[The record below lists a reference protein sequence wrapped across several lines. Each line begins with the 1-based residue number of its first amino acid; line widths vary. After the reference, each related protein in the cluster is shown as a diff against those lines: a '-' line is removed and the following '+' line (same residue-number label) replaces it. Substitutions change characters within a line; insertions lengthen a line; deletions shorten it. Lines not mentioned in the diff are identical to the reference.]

1 VSVCAVVCVSLD
13 VCVPHADKSSELW
26 RFSTLTHG
34 WVRVDTPS
42 TNDARPSARS
52 GHTMTSIGL
61 DLWVHGGSPY
71 IPMTYDDRGNVLAGG
86 HSGDG
91 DT

>member
-1 VSVCAVVCVSLD
+1 MSVCVVVCVSLD
-13 VCVPHADKSSELW
+13 VCVTHAGVSTELW
-26 RFSTLTHG
+26 RFSTSTRR

-42 TNDARPSARS
+42 TNDARPSARAD
-52 GHTMTSIGL
+52 HTMTSVGL

-71 IPMTYDDRGNVLAGG
+71 TPMTYDDRGNVIGG
-86 HSGDG
+86 GYSGDG